1 MARFFFRAKK
11 MEKKKQKMKI
21 LFNSRYVY
29 FVLTFAISFPCL
41 SKWKKLEEGNEYI
54 KYYDIDTVKKIDGIV
69 YIWSMKDFK
78 NPQKNGNLSTKYYSK
93 YDCNLKRYIV
103 LSIIEY
109 NTNMGRGRKFTYKK
123 NMSNEEK
130 KDNWTY
136 IKSNSEEYSSLKL
149 LCNK

>member
-1 MARFFFRAKK
+1 MI
-11 MEKKKQKMKI
+11 I
-21 LFNSRYVY
+21 LLYSRLVF
-29 FVLTFAISFPCL
+29 FVLTLAISSPCL
-41 SKWKKLEEGNEYI
+41 SKWKKLEEGNEYV

-93 YDCNLKRYIV
+93 YDCNLKRYKV
-103 LSIIEY
+103 VSIIDYE
-109 NTNMGRGRKFTYKK
+109 TDMGRGRRFTYRK
-123 NMSNEEK
+123 NMSNEKEK
-130 KDNWTY
+130 NNWTY